1 MPFADPK
8 LGIDMIKVL
17 RYARDDGRIPF
28 DEWMKSLRS
37 STLRAQILMR
47 LQQVVAGNFG
57 DAAAVGQGVTELRIH
72 SGAGYRVYFGRHGD
86 MVVILL
92 HGGDKS
98 SQSADIRKAKR
109 FWSDWKRR
117 HT

>member
-1 MPFADPK
+1 
-8 LGIDMIKVL
+8 MIKVL

-47 LQQVVAGNFG
+47 LQQVAAGSFG

-72 SGAGYRVYFGRHGD
+72 SGAGYRVYFGRHGEV
-86 MVVILL
+86 VVILL